1 MTDGQ
6 PPHTTP
12 EHPGRQ
18 PAEPEEAERDP
29 FERHVQALKRLAQH
43 PDPYL
48 VQTSPDFD
56 PAELELQRLDHPLPQ
71 ATFGDVGLAA
81 RVVGAPSFPTTLLIL
96 PYDLRGLRG
105 VDAPSVRVFRLDED
119 AGRLRPVW
127 RSGVNTAFGY
137 AWAEIGKAGLY
148 AALGLPRDLLLR
160 EALRAVAR
168 QRRFADDDSPEA
180 LQAIVRSAFAPFL
193 ELPVQALQQLRRE
206 LAQLELQTSART
218 FSPDETQAAH
228 GAHAVPWPLPDDLT
242 VSQFRQRLRQLEP
255 PAAGFPEEEL
265 FFPPEILDDPEPP
278 WPLPLPRPAPRPLP
292 LPHWPWPPPWPVPRP
307 VPWPPPWLCWFLSR
321 AWRMYHH
328 DERHSGHASGCS
340 AITSTS
346 VGGMTLRL
354 SVPVD
359 GPVITIPTVVKG
371 KVYVGSSDAA
381 GAGGT
386 LYKIDLGSGTVEHTF
401 SVPPRLPAYSQGIGG
416 SPAVVGGKVYFTAI
430 PGRVYC
436 FDAAT
441 GDVVWLFCTNKFPG
455 VADNQPNV
463 IPNSAVGISPLP
475 APFTAHPDPAEVGVS
490 VWSSCA
496 YDAVLD
502 RIYVGTG
509 NALFGDFNPLPDAP
523 YGSGVLALAA
533 ATGTFQGFF
542 EPAAADCYRPDDTDV
557 DVCGSPTVFARGGAR
572 LV

>member
-218 FSPDETQAAH
+218 FSPDATQAAH
-228 GAHAVPWPLPDDLT
+228 GAHAVPW
-242 VSQFRQRLRQLEP
+242 
-255 PAAGFPEEEL
+255 
-265 FFPPEILDDPEPP
+265 
-278 WPLPLPRPAPRPLP
+278 PLPRPAPRPLP

-321 AWRMYHH
+321 DWRMYHH

-401 SVPPRLPAYSQGIGG
+401 SVPQRFPAYSQGIGG

-436 FDAAT
+436 LDAAT
-441 GDVVWLFCTNKFPG
+441 FALLWSVDLRN
-455 VADNQPNV
+455 
-463 IPNSAVGISPLP
+463 
-475 APFTAHPDPAEVGVS
+475 PDPAHNQPVQNVS
-490 VWSSCA
+490 WTDSWTS
-496 YDAVLD
+496 
-502 RIYVGTG
+502 
-509 NALFGDFNPLPDAP
+509 PL
-523 YGSGVLALAA
+523 V
-533 ATGTFQGFF
+533 
-542 EPAAADCYRPDDTDV
+542 
-557 DVCGSPTVFARGGAR
+557 
-572 LV
+572 

>member
-242 VSQFRQRLRQLEP
+242 VSGHGTAWAP
-255 PAAGFPEEEL
+255 CAA
-265 FFPPEILDDPEPP
+265 
-278 WPLPLPRPAPRPLP
+278 W
-292 LPHWPWPPPWPVPRP
+292 V
-307 VPWPPPWLCWFLSR
+307 S
-321 AWRMYHH
+321 
-328 DERHSGHASGCS
+328 SGE
-340 AITSTS
+340 
-346 VGGMTLRL
+346 
-354 SVPVD
+354 
-359 GPVITIPTVVKG
+359 K
-371 KVYVGSSDAA
+371 
-381 GAGGT
+381 
-386 LYKIDLGSGTVEHTF
+386 
-401 SVPPRLPAYSQGIGG
+401 
-416 SPAVVGGKVYFTAI
+416 
-430 PGRVYC
+430 
-436 FDAAT
+436 
-441 GDVVWLFCTNKFPG
+441 
-455 VADNQPNV
+455 
-463 IPNSAVGISPLP
+463 
-475 APFTAHPDPAEVGVS
+475 
-490 VWSSCA
+490 
-496 YDAVLD
+496 
-502 RIYVGTG
+502 
-509 NALFGDFNPLPDAP
+509 
-523 YGSGVLALAA
+523 VLALVCSSSWASSRRSCCNA
-533 ATGTFQGFF
+533 WTGSS
-542 EPAAADCYRPDDTDV
+542 RN
-557 DVCGSPTVFARGGAR
+557 GAKAER
-572 LV
+572 

>member
-1 MTDGQ
+1 MRPQSRVTVPFRQLLPYLQRAGHLRLPLRDPRVHHGRHRDRHLTGLPIRPGCAPTAPVPAGNGRGQAPKEQTMTDGQ

-180 LQAIVRSAFAPFL
+180 LQA
-193 ELPVQALQQLRRE
+193 
-206 LAQLELQTSART
+206 SART

-321 AWRMYHH
+321 
-328 DERHSGHASGCS
+328 D
-340 AITSTS
+340 
-346 VGGMTLRL
+346 
-354 SVPVD
+354 
-359 GPVITIPTVVKG
+359 
-371 KVYVGSSDAA
+371 
-381 GAGGT
+381 
-386 LYKIDLGSGTVEHTF
+386 
-401 SVPPRLPAYSQGIGG
+401 
-416 SPAVVGGKVYFTAI
+416 
-430 PGRVYC
+430 
-436 FDAAT
+436 
-441 GDVVWLFCTNKFPG
+441 
-455 VADNQPNV
+455 
-463 IPNSAVGISPLP
+463 
-475 APFTAHPDPAEVGVS
+475 
-490 VWSSCA
+490 
-496 YDAVLD
+496 
-502 RIYVGTG
+502 
-509 NALFGDFNPLPDAP
+509 
-523 YGSGVLALAA
+523 
-533 ATGTFQGFF
+533 
-542 EPAAADCYRPDDTDV
+542 
-557 DVCGSPTVFARGGAR
+557 
-572 LV
+572 

>member
-1 MTDGQ
+1 MRPQSRVTVPFRQLLPYLQRAGHLRLPLRDPRVHHGRHRDRHLTGLPIRPGCAPTAPVPAGNGRGQAPKEQTMTDGQ

-48 VQTSPDFD
+48 VQTSPHFD
-56 PAELELQRLDHPLPQ
+56 PAVLELQRLDHPLPQ
-71 ATFGDVGLAA
+71 ATFGDVSLAA
-81 RVVGAPSFPTTLLIL
+81 RVVGAPPFPTNQLLL
-96 PYDLRGLRG
+96 PY
-105 VDAPSVRVFRLDED
+105 
-119 AGRLRPVW
+119 
-127 RSGVNTAFGY
+127 
-137 AWAEIGKAGLY
+137 
-148 AALGLPRDLLLR
+148 
-160 EALRAVAR
+160 ALRALAR
-168 QRRFADDDSPEA
+168 QRRFADDDAPEA
-180 LQAIVRSAFAPFL
+180 LQPIVRSAFAPFL
-193 ELPVQALQQLRRE
+193 ELPVQALQQRRRE

-255 PAAGFPEEEL
+255 PAAGFPEAEL
-265 FFPPEILDDPEPP
+265 FFAPDILDDPEPP

-321 AWRMYHH
+321 DWRMYHH

-359 GPVITIPTVVKG
+359 GPVITIPTIVKG

-386 LYKIDLGSGTVEHTF
+386 LYKIDLGSGTVEHTC
-401 SVPPRLPAYSQGIGG
+401 SVPQRFPAYSQGIGG
-416 SPAVVGGKVYFTAI
+416 SPAVVGGRVYFTAI

-436 FDAAT
+436 LDAAT
-441 GDVVWLFCTNKFPG
+441 FALLW
-455 VADNQPNV
+455 
-463 IPNSAVGISPLP
+463 
-475 APFTAHPDPAEVGVS
+475 S
-490 VWSSCA
+490 V
-496 YDAVLD
+496 
-502 RIYVGTG
+502 
-509 NALFGDFNPLPDAP
+509 
-523 YGSGVLALAA
+523 
-533 ATGTFQGFF
+533 
-542 EPAAADCYRPDDTDV
+542 
-557 DVCGSPTVFARGGAR
+557 
-572 LV
+572 

>member
-1 MTDGQ
+1 MRPQSRVTVPFRQLLPYLQRAGHLRLPLRDPRVHHGRHRDRHLTGLPIRPGCAPTAPVPAGNGRGQAPKEQTMTDGQ

-228 GAHAVPWPLPDDLT
+228 GAHAVP
-242 VSQFRQRLRQLEP
+242 R
-255 PAAGFPEEEL
+255 
-265 FFPPEILDDPEPP
+265 
-278 WPLPLPRPAPRPLP
+278 P

-321 AWRMYHH
+321 DWRMYHH

-401 SVPPRLPAYSQGIGG
+401 SVPQRFPAYSQGIGG

-436 FDAAT
+436 LDAATFALLWSVDLRNPDPAHNQPVQNVSWTDSWTSPLVVNGKVYVGCGEGEGGAFGFVYCLDATT

-475 APFTAHPDPAEVGVS
+475 APFTAHPD
-490 VWSSCA
+490 
-496 YDAVLD
+496 
-502 RIYVGTG
+502 
-509 NALFGDFNPLPDAP
+509 
-523 YGSGVLALAA
+523 
-533 ATGTFQGFF
+533 
-542 EPAAADCYRPDDTDV
+542 
-557 DVCGSPTVFARGGAR
+557 
-572 LV
+572 